1 MPQESAERESAI
13 IGRQHDEE
21 VVRREVVEARMN
33 RWYNRLLNRHQDDP
47 VSIICWLVMYCIL
60 IGLLPYV
67 KFSLLLSLSIA
78 VISLYACTRVALIG
92 CLLFLFE
99 FFPHH

>member
-1 MPQESAERESAI
+1 MLQESAEKESAI

-47 VSIICWLVMYCIL
+47 VSANLFSIPIGQYDSQMLVC
-60 IGLLPYV
+60 
-67 KFSLLLSLSIA
+67 
-78 VISLYACTRVALIG
+78 
-92 CLLFLFE
+92 
-99 FFPHH
+99 